1 MADLMY
7 EWGKAFGRCNTTL
20 KNTTFF
26 FMGRAA
32 CTWTFNVANYSSDFK
47 NTACFTFVRPVYVCS
62 LSLKSLAERRKLF
75 SGAASFTSLYAI
87 MLI

>member
-1 MADLMY
+1 M
-7 EWGKAFGRCNTTL
+7 WQIIPQTL
-20 KNTTFF
+20 KIL
-26 FMGRAA
+26 
-32 CTWTFNVANYSSDFK
+32 NVLLL
-47 NTACFTFVRPVYVCS
+47 FVRPVYVCC